1 MRLILLIFFVACASF
16 VYGQNKSY
24 DYCYQNNKGICVYS
38 VADKAE
44 QVILKKGSD
53 ACISPDGKK
62 VAYTTYSPKGDR
74 TIAVID
80 LNTKKK
86 TELNTGS
93 NNCYGPMWS
102 PDGKLIAYNVF
113 NTQTSKW
120 FIAVINADNTAPPK
134 VLTGKLEESY
144 MPVWLAGS
152 KTLSVQDMNSVYVFN
167 LTGEIMKTYKME
179 DISKEFSSTS
189 SDRYIFAGNKIVF
202 NSEVNEVS
210 DSDEPPTAIF
220 VYDIASKKCTRIT
233 PKEYFPYAIA
243 VKKNKIIFSAAKGKS
258 KTSNVYTVNTD
269 GSNFQLLFK
278 NASYLSA
285 RN

>member
-1 MRLILLIFFVACASF
+1 MKNILIIFLIICSSNI
-16 VYGQNKSY
+16 YGQNKSY
-24 DYCYQNNKGICVYS
+24 DYCYQNDKGICVYS

-44 QVILKKGSD
+44 QVVIKKGSD
-53 ACISPDGKK
+53 ANISPDGKK

-86 TELNTGS
+86 TVLNTGS

-120 FIAVINADNTAPPK
+120 FIGIIGADNTTPPK

-144 MPVWLAGS
+144 MPAWMAGS
-152 KTLSVQDMNSVYVFN
+152 KTLSVQDMNAVYVFN
-167 LTGEIMKTYKME
+167 LAGEIIKTYKMA
-179 DISKEFSSTS
+179 DMSNEFSSTS

-202 NSEVNEVS
+202 NSEVNAAS
-210 DSDEPPTAIF
+210 DSDEPPTAIY
-220 VYDIASKKCTRIT
+220 VYDTTNKKCTRIT
-233 PKEYFPYAIA
+233 TKEYSPYDIT
-243 VKKNKIIFSAAKGKS
+243 VKNNKILFSAGKGKS
-258 KTSNVYTVNTD
+258 KTSNVYTVDMD
-269 GSNFQLLFK
+269 GSNLKLLFK
-278 NASYLSA
+278 NTSYLSA